1 MKHTLIAL
9 IALLLSAV
17 IGAGLIYP
25 TALKVIDVQGDVV
38 TAETSTGLAYEFMG
52 DGYEVGDIA
61 SVIMF
66 TNGTEVVT
74 DDAVIDAQYSGY
86 WFN

>member
-1 MKHTLIAL
+1 MKHTLIAI

-38 TAETSTGLAYEFMG
+38 TAETSAGLAYEFRG